1 MNVVKRKVF
10 FQAYNTH
17 DQFET
22 VVLYLDSLVEFRSYI
37 FGQFFVVVLLL
48 YSDIIHGH
56 WLCCLWIGVLIYNHT
71 IQFSHFAYSLN
82 YDAIREKHKQSL
94 GIASTD

>member
-22 VVLYLDSLVEFRSYI
+22 VVLYSDSLVPFEFRSYN
-37 FGQFFVVVLLL
+37 FEHFLLL
-48 YSDIIHGH
+48 SCSFIQILSMDIGY
-56 WLCCLWIGVLIYNHT
+56 V
-71 IQFSHFAYSLN
+71 AYGS
-82 YDAIREKHKQSL
+82 EF
-94 GIASTD
+94 

>member
-37 FGQFFVVVLLL
+37 FEHFLLL
-48 YSDIIHGH
+48 SCSFIQILSMDI
-56 WLCCLWIGVLIYNHT
+56 CNV
-71 IQFSHFAYSLN
+71 AYGS
-82 YDAIREKHKQSL
+82 EF
-94 GIASTD
+94 